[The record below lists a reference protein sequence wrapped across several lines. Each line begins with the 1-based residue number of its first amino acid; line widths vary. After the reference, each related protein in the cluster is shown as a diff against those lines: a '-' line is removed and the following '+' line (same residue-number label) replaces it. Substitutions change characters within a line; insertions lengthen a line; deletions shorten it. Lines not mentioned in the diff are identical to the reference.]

1 MYLEKKLASHL
12 FSFVFS
18 GYRRIGKPSAMRVS
32 DPILVLAVLV
42 TAGIS
47 ESSRILMYFPIS
59 TPSHKNVFR
68 PLAHELAARGH
79 HVTLIT
85 TLRDDFVPEN
95 VTEIFVEQRENLLE
109 QAAKEAMNPSF
120 SDGIR

>member
-1 MYLEKKLASHL
+1 MRFSDRVLLLA
-12 FSFVFS
+12 
-18 GYRRIGKPSAMRVS
+18 A
-32 DPILVLAVLV
+32 LAAAAADL
-42 TAGIS
+42 AA
-47 ESSRILMYFPIS
+47 SSKILMYFPIS

-79 HVTLIT
+79 KVTLVT

-109 QAAKEAMNPSF
+109 SAAKEAMNPSLT
-120 SDGIR
+120 DGIR